1 MINSKPGFLKIL
13 DEGDIMNI
21 IQLDT
26 YTIKARLCPVFLVI
40 LPVLITINLWAP
52 KTSKFQFG
60 FSSVIFSLAISFF
73 GAQFGR
79 HGGKLKEIKL
89 WKSWDGP
96 PTIRFLRYRDKQFN
110 SIRKMRYHRIFQKL
124 IPDINIPTMEQ
135 EMSDPLKA
143 DQVYEACIRFL
154 IAKTRDIKKFSLVY
168 KENTNYG
175 FLRNL
180 WGLKPLGIFLSLLSL
195 INCGYFLWVEWSN
208 KKILPE
214 TIILTL
220 IVLCILALWITWVR
234 PAIIKIAAEAY
245 AERLLECC
253 ENIENK

>member
-13 DEGDIMNI
+13 NEGDIMN

-26 YTIKARLCPVFLVI
+26 YTIEARLCPVFLVI

-52 KTSKFQFG
+52 ETSKFQFG
-60 FSSVIFSLAISFF
+60 FSSIIFSLAISLF

-79 HGGKLKEIKL
+79 NWGKLKEIKL

-96 PTIRFLRYRDKQFN
+96 PTTRFLRHRDMQFN
-110 SIRKMRYHRIFQKL
+110 SIRKMRCHGIFHDL
-124 IPDINIPTMEQ
+124 IPNINIPTMEE

-143 DQVYEACIRFL
+143 DQIYEACTRFL
-154 IAKTRDIKKFSLVY
+154 IAKTRDTKKFSLLY
-168 KENTNYG
+168 KENINYG

-180 WGLKPLGIFLSLLSL
+180 WGLKPLGIVLSLLSL
-195 INCGYFLWVEWSN
+195 INCGYFLWIEWNN

-214 TIILTL
+214 TIIFTL
-220 IVLCILALWITWVR
+220 IILCISVLWITWVR
-234 PAIIKIAAEAY
+234 PKNIKIAAEAY

-253 ENIENK
+253 ENIK

>member
-1 MINSKPGFLKIL
+1 MINSKAGFLKIL
-13 DEGDIMNI
+13 NEGDIMNI
-21 IQLDT
+21 HLDT
-26 YTIKARLCPVFLVI
+26 YTIEARLCPVFLVI

-52 KTSKFQFG
+52 EPSKFQFG
-60 FSSVIFSLAISFF
+60 FSSIIFSLAISFF

-79 HGGKLKEIKL
+79 NWGKLKEIKL

-96 PTIRFLRYRDKQFN
+96 PTTRFLRHRDMQFN
-110 SIRKMRYHRIFQKL
+110 SIRKMRCHGIFHDL
-124 IPDINIPTMEQ
+124 IPYINIPTIEE

-143 DQVYEACIRFL
+143 DQIYEACTRFL
-154 IAKTRDIKKFSLVY
+154 IAKTRDTKKFSLLY
-168 KENTNYG
+168 KENINYG

-180 WGLKPLGIFLSLLSL
+180 WGLKPLGIVLSSLSL
-195 INCGYFLWVEWSN
+195 INCGYFLWIEWNN

-220 IVLCILALWITWVR
+220 IILCILILWVTWVR
-234 PAIIKIAAEAY
+234 PAIVKIAAEAY

-253 ENIENK
+253 ENIK

>member
-1 MINSKPGFLKIL
+1 
-13 DEGDIMNI
+13 MN

-26 YTIKARLCPVFLVI
+26 YTIEARLCPVFLVI

-52 KTSKFQFG
+52 ETSKFQFG
-60 FSSVIFSLAISFF
+60 FSSIIFSLAISFF

-79 HGGKLKEIKL
+79 NWGKLKEINL

-96 PTIRFLRYRDKQFN
+96 PTTRFLRHRDIQFN
-110 SIRKMRYHRIFQKL
+110 SIRKMRCHGIFHDL
-124 IPDINIPTMEQ
+124 IPDINIPTMEE

-143 DQVYEACIRFL
+143 DQIYEACTRFL
-154 IAKTRDIKKFSLVY
+154 IAKTRDTKKFSLVY
-168 KENTNYG
+168 KENINYG

-180 WGLKPLGIFLSLLSL
+180 WGLKPLGIVLSSLSL
-195 INCGYFLWVEWSN
+195 INCGYFLWIEWNN

-220 IVLCILALWITWVR
+220 IILCISVLWITWVC
-234 PAIIKIAAEAY
+234 PKNIKIAAEAY

-253 ENIENK
+253 ENIK